1 MKLRVI
7 WRLMII
13 QYVFYRHGLDELVLT
28 LPILRSIR
36 FIKYISPWYWFSGNR
51 NRPNGQRLVA
61 ALEDLGPIFVKFGQM
76 LSTRRDLLPGE
87 YADALTALQ
96 DRVRPFPAELARQR
110 IERALGF
117 PIETVFAE
125 FSAEPM
131 ASASIAQV
139 HAATLHDGAEVVVK
153 IVRPGILPRIRQDL
167 EVLYAIARL
176 AERYWSEGPRLHP
189 VDVVG
194 EFDKTLMDELD
205 LMREAA
211 NASELKRHFPDSPLL
226 YIPEIYWD
234 LCRTDVLVQ
243 ERIFGIPIAQTD
255 CLRAAGVDMR
265 VLAERGVE
273 VFFTQVFD
281 NNFFHAD
288 MHPGNIFVN
297 VQNPVQP
304 QYIAI
309 DFGIVGSLMPEDQ
322 RYIAENFHAFFNRDY
337 RRVAELHIESGW
349 VPSTTRLEEFES
361 AIRTVCE
368 PIFQKPLRDISFGNF
383 LFRLFQVA
391 RRFDMEVQ
399 PQLTLLQKTLLAIE
413 GLGRELYPDLDLWAT
428 AKPFIERWMRNR
440 IGPKAFVR
448 RIKSELP
455 FIFEH
460 LAELPRLQITA
471 MKQAE
476 RQSEL
481 LKQQAQALNK
491 LRLDMADQQRRQ
503 RYTLIGGVLLL
514 AFMLT
519 QYPTVNPTGGWPD
532 LSLFAWLNLLA
543 SGLFIYLGLKSA
555 HKPYD
560 SKS

>member
-7 WRLMII
+7 WRLAVI
-13 QYVFYRHGLDELVLT
+13 QTIFYRHGLDELVLT
-28 LPILRSIR
+28 LPILRSFK
-36 FIKYISPWYWFSGNR
+36 FIKFLSPWYWLSNNK
-51 NRPNGQRLVA
+51 NRPEGERLVA

-76 LSTRRDLLPGE
+76 LSTRRDLLPGK
-87 YADALTALQ
+87 YADALTVLQ
-96 DRVRPFPAELARQR
+96 DRVRPFAAEVARAR
-110 IERALGF
+110 IERSLGF
-117 PIETVFAE
+117 PLDEIFVE
-125 FSAEPM
+125 FTAEPM

-139 HAATLHDGAEVVVK
+139 HAATLHNGAEVVVK

-167 EVLYAIARL
+167 DVLYAVAQL

-189 VDVVG
+189 VEVVG

-234 LCRTDVLVQ
+234 YCRTDVLVQ

-255 CLRAAGVDMR
+255 RLRAVGVDMR

-297 VQNPVQP
+297 ADNPAQP

-309 DFGIVGSLMPEDQ
+309 DFGIVGSLTPEDQ

-349 VPSTTRLEEFES
+349 VPATTRLEEFES

-399 PQLTLLQKTLLAIE
+399 PQLTMLQKTLLAIE

-428 AKPFIERWMRNR
+428 AKPFIERWMKNR
-440 IGPKAFVR
+440 IGPKAFVNR
-448 RIKSELP
+448 LKTELP

-471 MKQAE
+471 VKQAE

-481 LKQQAQALNK
+481 LAVQTQAIKQ
-491 LRLDMADQQRRQ
+491 LRLELIEQQRSQ
-503 RYTLIGGVLLL
+503 RKTLIGGLLLL
-514 AFMLT
+514 AFLLT
-519 QYPTVNPTGGWPD
+519 QYPQLNTAGGWQA
-532 LSLFAWLNLLA
+532 LSLIAWLNLLL
-543 SGLFIYLGLKSA
+543 GLFFVTAGLKE
-555 HKPYD
+555 KNKTP
-560 SKS
+560 

>member
-7 WRLMII
+7 WRLAVI
-13 QYVFYRHGLDELVLT
+13 QTIFYRHGLDELVLT
-28 LPILRSIR
+28 LPILRSFK
-36 FIKYISPWYWFSGNR
+36 FIKFLSPWYWLSNNK
-51 NRPNGQRLVA
+51 NRPEGERLVA

-76 LSTRRDLLPGE
+76 LSTRRDLLPGK
-87 YADALTALQ
+87 YADALTVLQ
-96 DRVRPFPAELARQR
+96 DRVRPFAADIARAR
-110 IERALGF
+110 IERSLGF
-117 PIETVFAE
+117 PLDEIFAE
-125 FSAEPM
+125 FTAEPM

-139 HAATLHDGAEVVVK
+139 HAATLHDGAQVVVK

-167 EVLYAIARL
+167 DVLYAIALL

-189 VDVVG
+189 VEVVG

-211 NASELKRHFPDSPLL
+211 NASELKRHFPNSPLL

-234 LCRTDVLVQ
+234 YCRTDVLVQ
-243 ERIFGIPIAQTD
+243 ERIFGIPIAQID
-255 CLRAAGVDMR
+255 RLRAAGVDMR

-297 VQNPVQP
+297 ADNPAQP

-309 DFGIVGSLMPEDQ
+309 DFGIVGSLTPEDQ

-349 VPSTTRLEEFES
+349 VPATTRLEEFES

-399 PQLTLLQKTLLAIE
+399 PQLTMLQKTLLAIE

-428 AKPFIERWMRNR
+428 AKPFIERWMKNR
-440 IGPKAFVR
+440 IGPKAFVNR
-448 RIKSELP
+448 LKTELP

-460 LAELPRLQITA
+460 LAELPRLHITA
-471 MKQAE
+471 AKQAE

-481 LKQQAQALNK
+481 LAAQTQALK
-491 LRLDMADQQRRQ
+491 LLRLELMEQQRSQ
-503 RYTLIGGVLLL
+503 RKTLIGGLLLL
-514 AFMLT
+514 AFLLT
-519 QYPTVNPTGGWPD
+519 QYPQLSTVGGWQALP
-532 LSLFAWLNLLA
+532 LIAWLNLLI
-543 SGLFIYLGLKSA
+543 GLFLVSAGLKE
-555 HKPYD
+555 KNKTP
-560 SKS
+560 

>member
-7 WRLMII
+7 WRLAVI
-13 QYVFYRHGLDELVLT
+13 QTIFYRHGLDELVLT
-28 LPILRSIR
+28 LPILRSFK
-36 FIKYISPWYWFSGNR
+36 FIKFLSPWYWLSNNK
-51 NRPNGQRLVA
+51 NRPEGERLVA

-76 LSTRRDLLPGE
+76 LSTRRDLLPGK
-87 YADALTALQ
+87 YADALTVLQ
-96 DRVRPFPAELARQR
+96 DRVRPFAADIARAR
-110 IERALGF
+110 IERSLGF
-117 PIETVFAE
+117 PLDEIFAE
-125 FSAEPM
+125 FTAEPM

-139 HAATLHDGAEVVVK
+139 HAATLHDGAQVVVK

-167 EVLYAIARL
+167 DVLYAIAQL

-189 VDVVG
+189 VEVVG

-211 NASELKRHFPDSPLL
+211 NASELKRHFPNSPLL

-234 LCRTDVLVQ
+234 YCRTDVLVQ

-255 CLRAAGVDMR
+255 RLRAAGVDMR

-297 VQNPVQP
+297 ADNPAQP

-309 DFGIVGSLMPEDQ
+309 DFGIVGSLTPEDQ

-349 VPSTTRLEEFES
+349 VPATTRLEEFES

-399 PQLTLLQKTLLAIE
+399 PQLTMLQKTLLAIE

-428 AKPFIERWMRNR
+428 AKPFIERWMKNR
-440 IGPKAFVR
+440 IGPKAFANR
-448 RIKSELP
+448 LKTELP

-460 LAELPRLQITA
+460 LAELPRLHITA
-471 MKQAE
+471 AKQAE

-481 LKQQAQALNK
+481 LAAQTQALK
-491 LRLDMADQQRRQ
+491 LLRLELMAQQRSQ
-503 RYTLIGGVLLL
+503 RKTLIGGLLLL
-514 AFMLT
+514 AFLLT
-519 QYPTVNPTGGWPD
+519 QYPQLSTVGGWQALP
-532 LSLFAWLNLLA
+532 LIAWLNLLI
-543 SGLFIYLGLKSA
+543 GLFFVTAGLKE
-555 HKPYD
+555 KNKTP
-560 SKS
+560 

>member
-1 MKLRVI
+1 
-7 WRLMII
+7 
-13 QYVFYRHGLDELVLT
+13 
-28 LPILRSIR
+28 
-36 FIKYISPWYWFSGNR
+36 
-51 NRPNGQRLVA
+51 
-61 ALEDLGPIFVKFGQM
+61 
-76 LSTRRDLLPGE
+76 
-87 YADALTALQ
+87 
-96 DRVRPFPAELARQR
+96 
-110 IERALGF
+110 
-117 PIETVFAE
+117 
-125 FSAEPM
+125 
-131 ASASIAQV
+131 
-139 HAATLHDGAEVVVK
+139 
-153 IVRPGILPRIRQDL
+153 
-167 EVLYAIARL
+167 
-176 AERYWSEGPRLHP
+176 
-189 VDVVG
+189 
-194 EFDKTLMDELD
+194 
-205 LMREAA
+205 
-211 NASELKRHFPDSPLL
+211 
-226 YIPEIYWD
+226 
-234 LCRTDVLVQ
+234 
-243 ERIFGIPIAQTD
+243 
-255 CLRAAGVDMR
+255 
-265 VLAERGVE
+265 
-273 VFFTQVFD
+273 
-281 NNFFHAD
+281 
-288 MHPGNIFVN
+288 
-297 VQNPVQP
+297 
-304 QYIAI
+304 
-309 DFGIVGSLMPEDQ
+309 
-322 RYIAENFHAFFNRDY
+322 

-519 QYPTVNPTGGWPD
+519 QYPTVHPTGGWPD

>member
-7 WRLMII
+7 WRLFVIQII
-13 QYVFYRHGLDELVLT
+13 FYRHGLDELVLS
-28 LPILRSIR
+28 LPVLRPFR
-36 FIKYISPWYWFSGNR
+36 FIKFLSPWYWFSNNR
-51 NRPNGQRLVA
+51 NRPEGERLVA

-76 LSTRRDLLPGE
+76 LSTRRDLLPGK
-87 YADALTALQ
+87 YADALTVLQ
-96 DRVRPFPAELARQR
+96 DRVRPFAADIARAR
-110 IERALGF
+110 IERSLGF
-117 PIETVFAE
+117 PLATIFAE

-167 EVLYAIARL
+167 DVLYALAQL

-189 VDVVG
+189 VEVVG

-211 NASELKRHFPDSPLL
+211 NASELKRHFPNSPLL

-234 LCRTDVLVQ
+234 YCRTDVLVQ

-255 CLRAAGVDMR
+255 RLRAAGVDMR

-297 VQNPVQP
+297 ADNPAEP

-309 DFGIVGSLMPEDQ
+309 DFGIVGSLTPEDQ

-337 RRVAELHIESGW
+337 RKVAELHIESGW
-349 VPSTTRLEEFES
+349 VPATTRLEEFES

-368 PIFQKPLRDISFGNF
+368 PIFQKPLREISFGNF

-399 PQLTLLQKTLLAIE
+399 PQLTMLQKTLLAIE

-428 AKPFIERWMRNR
+428 AKPFIERWMKNR
-440 IGPKAFVR
+440 IGPKAFVNR
-448 RIKSELP
+448 LKTELP

-460 LAELPRLQITA
+460 LAELPRLQINAT
-471 MKQAE
+471 KQAE

-481 LKQQAQALNK
+481 LKAQTHALNHMRK
-491 LRLDMADQQRRQ
+491 ELAEQQRRL
-503 RYTLIGGVLLL
+503 RHTLIGGLLLL
-514 AFMLT
+514 AFLLT
-519 QYPTVNPTGGWPD
+519 QYPTLHTMRDWQS
-532 LSLFAWLNLLA
+532 LSLIGWLNLLFGLYFVY
-543 SGLFIYLGLKSA
+543 SGLKE
-555 HKPYD
+555 KRKTP
-560 SKS
+560 